1 MEPLLPLIQKY
12 PFILA
17 FILGTIPAL
26 FWLWF
31 WLKEDRHPE
40 PHKLVTLSFLGG
52 MASVILVLPVQH
64 LILDYTGD
72 SESLLFTVLCATA
85 EELFKFGFVYFI
97 ALNRATNDE
106 PEDNMIYLII
116 SALGFVAMENT
127 LYLIEPISKVN
138 FFETIISGN
147 LRFVGASLL
156 HIMASATI
164 GVCMGLSMYKD
175 RVTRYIYLLHGI
187 MFAIVLHASFNL
199 FIMRKTD
206 TNIFLI
212 FGSVWIGIIALLLLF
227 EKVKHIIPNKLTYE
241 R

>member
-1 MEPLLPLIQKY
+1 MLSLIQKY

-40 PHKLVTLSFLGG
+40 PHKMVTLSFLGG
-52 MASVILVLPVQH
+52 MAAVILVLPVQH
-64 LILDYTGD
+64 LMLDYIGD
-72 SESLLFTVLCATA
+72 SDSTLFTVLCAA
-85 EELFKFGFVYFI
+85 VEELFKFGFVYFI

-106 PEDNMIYLII
+106 PVDNIIYLII

-127 LYLIEPISKVN
+127 LYLIDPIHVGN
-138 FFETIISGN
+138 FFETIVSGN

-164 GVCMGLSMYKD
+164 GIHMGLSMYKS
-175 RVTRYIYLLHGI
+175 RLTRYMYLFHGI
-187 MFAIVLHASFNL
+187 MFAIILHSIFNL
-199 FIMRKTD
+199 LIIRKPD